1 MMRACRNAVAKR
13 QKRSKSCSQDQR
25 STIKETKN
33 MGIKVREII
42 IPFFV
47 DDKGVS
53 RRKTP
58 CVLMYVEFVKKKPLY
73 QY

>member
-1 MMRACRNAVAKR
+1 
-13 QKRSKSCSQDQR
+13 
-25 STIKETKN
+25 

-58 CVLMYVEFVKKKPLY
+58 CVLMYVEFVKKKALISILIAKMFRGSTSGVEKEIFALFGVFFCFFY
-73 QY
+73 